1 MRYDDTDRHRR
12 IWARNLYTARLNRHL
27 TQAELA
33 RALETDQCNISR
45 WERAGSI
52 PRDDMKIRLAAFF
65 EMAVADLFPW
75 TDDTDANGDEDQ
87 AVA

>member
-1 MRYDDTDRHRR
+1 MRYDHSDRHRL

-33 RALETDQCNISR
+33 RALATDQCNISR

-52 PRDDMKIRLAAFF
+52 PRDDMKIRLAEFF
-65 EMAVADLFPW
+65 DVPVATLFPW
-75 TDDTDANGDEDQ
+75 TDTTDTNGDEQ
-87 AVA
+87 IAS